1 MPVSSSN
8 SPTTS
13 SSSSAVQGIQTSRAS
28 TQIPLWKRALQLTI
42 ISTLL
47 LGFTCTGV
55 FLYILVDSDSSF
67 SRWVVQ
73 NTPLDNY
80 LSLATEEE
88 PTTVTTTPLESTVE
102 PVIPTSKA
110 VNDILGLPTEPTT
123 RALTFATPGAALTI
137 PQTVDKVLPS
147 VISISVSPTDSSNPF
162 QQVAAGSGYFVSED
176 GLIITNKHVISL
188 ACGDA
193 PVRVTGLD
201 HDQNAYDLELLS
213 VDPIEDIAILQARSD
228 EDMPDFPAVEFADS
242 RSLQLGAEVLA
253 VGNTLGTL
261 QNTVTRGII
270 SGLNRTLFAG
280 VPDECTR
287 QPSFP
292 ESLIQTDA
300 AINQGNSGGPLFNSA
315 GQLIGMNTY
324 GIPEAQNI
332 GLAIPSTRIRAAL
345 LSFENNNK
353 IIRPRLGVLT
363 QSLNSL
369 VTRQNP
375 WIPVQNGEL
384 IYSGDSNV
392 RAVTPN
398 SAADQAGL
406 REGDIILSLNGREL
420 VSTDADPTPLR
431 SLLLNLQPGE
441 RVTLSVLR
449 ATDRDGNTF
458 RYAETPE
465 ELEVTLGGTSYD
477 L

>member
-1 MPVSSSN
+1 MPVSSRK
-8 SPTTS
+8 SPSPSTPN
-13 SSSSAVQGIQTSRAS
+13 GIQTSRTADHA
-28 TQIPLWKRALQLTI
+28 PAWKRALQVSLVAA
-42 ISTLL
+42 LL
-47 LGFTCTGV
+47 LAFTCTGI
-55 FLYILVDSDSSF
+55 FLYILVDSDSAF
-67 SRWVVQ
+67 SRWTVR
-73 NTPLDNY
+73 NTPLNNY
-80 LSLATEEE
+80 LALGTKEE
-88 PTTVTTTPLESTVE
+88 PTTPSTTPLENTVE
-102 PVIPTSKA
+102 PVTPASKA
-110 VNDILGLPTEPTT
+110 VNDLLGLPAEPTT
-123 RALTFATPGAALTI
+123 RNLTFATPGSALTI

-147 VISISVSPTDSSNPF
+147 VISISVTPTDSRNPF
-162 QQVAAGSGYFVSED
+162 QQVAAGSGYFVSAD

-193 PVRVTGLD
+193 PVRITGLD

-213 VDPIEDIAILQARSD
+213 VDPIEDIAILQARS
-228 EDMPDFPAVEFADS
+228 EGEMPDFPAVEFADS

-261 QNTVTRGII
+261 QNTVTRGIV
-270 SGLNRTLFAG
+270 SGLNRTLFGG

-287 QPSFP
+287 QPAFP

-345 LSFENNNK
+345 LSFENNDK

-369 VTRQNP
+369 VARQNS
-375 WIPVQNGEL
+375 WIPVENGEL
-384 IYSGDSNV
+384 IYSGDPGV
-392 RAVTPN
+392 RAITPN

-406 REGDIILSLNGREL
+406 REGDIILSLDGQQL
-420 VSTDADPTPLR
+420 ISTDADPTPLR

-441 RVTLSVLR
+441 RVTMEVLR
-449 ATDRDGNTF
+449 AVERNENTF
-458 RYAETPE
+458 RYADNPET
-465 ELEVTLGGTSYD
+465 LEVTLGGTSYD